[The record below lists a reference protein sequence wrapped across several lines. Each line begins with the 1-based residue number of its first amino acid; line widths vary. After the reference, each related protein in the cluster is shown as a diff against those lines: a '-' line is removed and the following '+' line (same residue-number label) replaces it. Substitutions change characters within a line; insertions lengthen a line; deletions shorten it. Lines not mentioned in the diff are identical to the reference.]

1 MPDTIRTEDF
11 TNNLLAL
18 LIETFESP
26 RKPSSAYLDQNTG
39 LFDTLNKLSVEQAA
53 KPVTEGGTSIA
64 GQVKHIK
71 FYIDVLEQIMDGHNV
86 EADWQGNW
94 QVGEVTPE
102 VWDALKADLKT
113 SYERLSQRLNTT
125 SIWGDEEV
133 GDSIA
138 ILVHTAYHL
147 GALRQIVRVVA

>member
-1 MPDTIRTEDF
+1 MPDTVRTEDF
-11 TNNLLAL
+11 TNNLLTL

-26 RKPSSAYLDQNTG
+26 QRSSSAYLDQNTG

-53 KPVTEGGTSIA
+53 KPVTEGGTSRS
-64 GQVKHIK
+64 GQVKHIT
-71 FYIDVLEQIMDGHNV
+71 FYIDVLEQIMDGLNR
-86 EADWQGNW
+86 EADWQGSW

-102 VWDALKADLKT
+102 VWDTLKADLKT

-125 SIWGDEEV
+125 STWGDEEV
-133 GDSIA
+133 GDSMA